1 MYNAVERNYLKEE
14 IKLCYL
20 CREYIEIKYVKI
32 DRCYF
37 HKNCLLK
44 LIKKID
50 KKNEDKIS
58 E

>member
-1 MYNAVERNYLKEE
+1 MYEERKYLKEE

-37 HKNCLLK
+37 HKTCLFK
-44 LIKKID
+44 LIKKI
-50 KKNEDKIS
+50 ERVL
-58 E
+58 